1 MPKMPM
7 PFGVSKY
14 TPRGSDVSKYS
25 IDVSFREKEDNE
37 EVMALFDFFNSLDEK
52 MVTGG
57 CENSLAW
64 FTKKMVPE
72 VVQAILEHHSAI
84 QLIIDFG
91 EILEQYAPRFN
102 ARLGFL

>member
-14 TPRGSDVSKYS
+14 TPEGSDVSKYS
-25 IDVSFREKEDNE
+25 VDVSFREKEDNE

-52 MVTGG
+52 MVSGG

-64 FTKKMVPE
+64 FTKKKMVPE
-72 VVQAILEHHSAI
+72 VGSSYFEAITSLFNDRET
-84 QLIIDFG
+84 G
-91 EILEQYAPRFN
+91 EVLEQYATI
-102 ARLGFL
+102 